1 MNNAEIHSLL
11 KGIETADGWQETMF
25 EDVHWYD
32 AGEGLFV
39 IRLGHQDE
47 QKRYVFIP
55 AKTSDEAIGI
65 GVFGMRVVK
74 KGCVSVDLTIEKKAN
89 GEYVCTGRNPETMH
103 EVKSSERGSMSAA
116 ISSFAHECGIQTELV
131 KDR

>member
-1 MNNAEIHSLL
+1 MKKNRC
-11 KGIETADGWQETMF
+11 GIPRRFFFGIMGAMDTFGEYSFKVRSYECD
-25 EDVHWYD
+25 
-32 AGEGLFV
+32 GEGFATLPKD
-39 IRLGHQDE
+39 R
-47 QKRYVFIP
+47 
-55 AKTSDEAIGI
+55 
-65 GVFGMRVVK
+65 
-74 KGCVSVDLTIEKKAN
+74 CVSVDLTIEKRAN